1 MHMTKA
7 LKEILARAR
16 KWPEEV
22 QEEVVD
28 TLRAIEAGHRGIYKL
43 TEDDKAAL
51 KRSAEDVRL
60 RRFVSAKKVA
70 AFFKRIGA

>member
-1 MHMTKA
+1 MTKA
-7 LKEILARAR
+7 LKDMLARAK

-22 QEEVVD
+22 QEEAVD